1 MARNRG
7 GFTFI
12 ELLVVLIIIGI
23 LATIA
28 LPKYATTRD
37 KARLAS
43 LRSDLRNAETA
54 EESYYAVFGLYA
66 DFTQLQA
73 DGLLSLSTGTTMV
86 ATGGTAGYSVGV
98 TNPAIASTPNSC
110 SVQVGGGTPPAVD
123 GLITCP

>member
-12 ELLVVLIIIGI
+12 ELLVVLVIIGI
-23 LATIA
+23 LAAIA
-28 LPKYATTRD
+28 LPKFSATRD
-37 KARLAS
+37 KAKVAA
-43 LRSDLRNAETA
+43 LRSDVRNTETA

-66 DFTQLQA
+66 NFAQLQA
-73 DGLLSLSTGTTMV
+73 DGLLSLSPGTTMV

-110 SVQVGGGTPPAVD
+110 SVQVGGGAPPAVD